1 MDKNKYPLSQ
11 YDKEF
16 VFKVG
21 HVQNSNSRSNYF
33 LQFPEKKGRG
43 ITRIGAFGDSFTYGA
58 EVKKGW
64 SYPALLNKIFNKH
77 FPEKKVEILNFGMEG
92 HGFQQHFLVWKEYAE
107 KYNIDYVLLG
117 PEGAQPDRDI
127 AFTIPWASRSQLR
140 HPRGRYILKEDGSLD
155 FVNIKGDTFFERY
168 KNYYTLWPSWMI
180 LKYDKLFLNLLKSV
194 YFPFFD
200 RQMQNPFYYSDLSAE
215 EESIAINRIL
225 LREIEEKHRRK
236 IMFLT
241 SNKNTY
247 NLYKEEKSL
256 NLNHLSLFPQ
266 TPLYYRR
273 YHYSALGN
281 SAWAHVFFKALTG
294 NTEFSMKVFQCLTK
308 KKDII
313 TKQMNKI
320 ESLKEVF
327 LYYKDLKI
335 AKLDSLKF
343 NHSSLHKL
351 KSFIA
356 FFSSSEHFMN
366 GILYSVPFQL
376 DSENKI
382 FIKKDNEKLLL
393 GSIFPIDEGNVFF
406 GFQKDYIL
414 TVRHHPFGFPDAS
427 YLLLDRLFS
436 EKLSASNN
444 MQKMELYI
452 DNYKIANLEMENHK
466 DELHTYKIISPTR
479 KNFFFL
485 GEFRDSIRH
494 EDLPEKINL
503 SFKYINSENEVT
515 DSSVLGFPC
524 VKKQKTIHI
533 DLPNFDFL

>member
-1 MDKNKYPLSQ
+1 MIKSLYLKWGKCKTLTPEVTIFYN
-11 YDKEF
+11 
-16 VFKVG
+16 
-21 HVQNSNSRSNYF
+21 F
-33 LQFPEKKGRG
+33 LKKRGGG
-43 ITRIGAFGDSFTYGA
+43 ITRIGTFGDSFTYGS
-58 EVKKGW
+58 EVKKDW
-64 SYPALLNKIFNKH
+64 SYPALLKKIFNKH
-77 FPEKKVEILNFGMEG
+77 FPEKKVEILNFGMKG

-127 AFTIPWASRSQLR
+127 TFTIPWASRSLLK
-140 HPRGRYILKEDGSLD
+140 HPKGRYILKEDGSLD

-168 KNYYTLWPSWMI
+168 KNYYTLYPSWMI
-180 LKYDKLFLNLLKSV
+180 LKYDKLFLNLLKNIH
-194 YFPFFD
+194 FPFFD
-200 RQMQNPFYYSDLSAE
+200 RQMQNPFYYSDLSTE

-225 LREIEEKHRRK
+225 LREIKEKHHRK
-236 IMFLT
+236 MMFLT
-241 SNKNTY
+241 SNKITY
-247 NLYKEEKSL
+247 NLYKEEKGFL
-256 NLNHLSLFPQ
+256 NLNYLSLFPQ

-273 YHYSALGN
+273 YHYSTLGYEI
-281 SAWAHVFFKALTG
+281 WAKVFLKALTG

-308 KKDII
+308 KKDTI

-335 AKLDSLKF
+335 AVLDGLKF
-343 NHSSLHKL
+343 NHSSFRKA

-356 FFSSSEHFMN
+356 FFNSSEHFMN
-366 GILYSVPFQL
+366 GILLPVPFQL
-376 DSENKI
+376 DSENRI

-393 GSIFPIDEGNVFF
+393 GYVFPLDERNVFF

-414 TVRHHPFGFPDAS
+414 TVRYHPYGFPDAS

-436 EKLSASNN
+436 KKLSASNN
-444 MQKMELYI
+444 IEKMELYI
-452 DNYKIANLEMENHK
+452 DNYKIADLKIENHK
-466 DELHTYKIISPTR
+466 DELHTYKIIYPTR
-479 KNFFFL
+479 KNFFWL
-485 GEFRDSIRH
+485 GEFKDSIRH

-503 SFKYINSENEVT
+503 SFKYINSENEVI
-515 DSSVLGFPC
+515 DSSALGFPC